1 MFLMPPT
8 AAELE
13 NRLRGRGT
21 EDEATIKA
29 RLARATQEAE
39 GVEGYDYIVI
49 NDTVDACTQ
58 RIHEIVTSEK
68 MKASHN
74 LTLIEDIR
82 EDLKIYSE
90 LMNVINS
97 GVEEGEQPLV
107 QSRYSIVKA
116 AATRAKQ
123 IIDSRAIE
131 EKLLKMPE
139 KDKDKVS
146 EPVLSDDEEFRLK
159 LGEPTI
165 PKSSNMKPLSIAVEE
180 LYEGKVKIVNNA
192 NDISEDE

>member
-1 MFLMPPT
+1 M
-8 AAELE
+8 
-13 NRLRGRGT
+13 
-21 EDEATIKA
+21 
-29 RLARATQEAE
+29 
-39 GVEGYDYIVI
+39 
-49 NDTVDACTQ
+49 
-58 RIHEIVTSEK
+58 IHPS
-68 MKASHN
+68 
-74 LTLIEDIR
+74 
-82 EDLKIYSE
+82 YSE

-192 NDISEDE
+192 NDISEDESSQYKIMHCGIYILYFL

>member
-1 MFLMPPT
+1 M
-8 AAELE
+8 
-13 NRLRGRGT
+13 
-21 EDEATIKA
+21 
-29 RLARATQEAE
+29 
-39 GVEGYDYIVI
+39 
-49 NDTVDACTQ
+49 
-58 RIHEIVTSEK
+58 IHPS
-68 MKASHN
+68 
-74 LTLIEDIR
+74 
-82 EDLKIYSE
+82 YSE

-123 IIDSRAIE
+123 IIDSRA
-131 EKLLKMPE
+131 E

>member
-1 MFLMPPT
+1 M
-8 AAELE
+8 
-13 NRLRGRGT
+13 
-21 EDEATIKA
+21 
-29 RLARATQEAE
+29 
-39 GVEGYDYIVI
+39 
-49 NDTVDACTQ
+49 
-58 RIHEIVTSEK
+58 IHPS
-68 MKASHN
+68 
-74 LTLIEDIR
+74 
-82 EDLKIYSE
+82 YSE

-116 AATRAKQ
+116 AV
-123 IIDSRAIE
+123 E

>member
-1 MFLMPPT
+1 M
-8 AAELE
+8 
-13 NRLRGRGT
+13 
-21 EDEATIKA
+21 
-29 RLARATQEAE
+29 
-39 GVEGYDYIVI
+39 
-49 NDTVDACTQ
+49 
-58 RIHEIVTSEK
+58 IHPS
-68 MKASHN
+68 
-74 LTLIEDIR
+74 
-82 EDLKIYSE
+82 YSE

-97 GVEEGEQPLV
+97 EVEEGEQPLV

-139 KDKDKVS
+139 NDKDKVS
-146 EPVLSDDEEFRLK
+146 EPVLSDDEELLLK
-159 LGEPTI
+159 RVEPTI
-165 PKSSNMKPLSIAVEE
+165 QKSSNMKPLSIAVEE

>member
-1 MFLMPPT
+1 M
-8 AAELE
+8 
-13 NRLRGRGT
+13 
-21 EDEATIKA
+21 
-29 RLARATQEAE
+29 
-39 GVEGYDYIVI
+39 
-49 NDTVDACTQ
+49 
-58 RIHEIVTSEK
+58 IHPS
-68 MKASHN
+68 
-74 LTLIEDIR
+74 
-82 EDLKIYSE
+82 YSE

-192 NDISEDE
+192 NDIREDE

>member
-1 MFLMPPT
+1 M
-8 AAELE
+8 
-13 NRLRGRGT
+13 
-21 EDEATIKA
+21 
-29 RLARATQEAE
+29 
-39 GVEGYDYIVI
+39 
-49 NDTVDACTQ
+49 
-58 RIHEIVTSEK
+58 IHPS
-68 MKASHN
+68 
-74 LTLIEDIR
+74 
-82 EDLKIYSE
+82 YSE

-123 IIDSRAIE
+123 IIE